1 MTTSETPQT
10 APAQTAETPETAPAR
25 TAPARTHRP
34 TPGQTVGPFF
44 AYGVGYAKMNQLVFP
59 HSPGAIRLEGTVYDG
74 AGAPIPDAFVEIFS
88 PDAHGAVPRARG
100 SFRRDDHTFTG
111 FGRAFTSDE
120 GHYEFWTCN
129 PGAAAGTAPFIA
141 AIVYARGLPDKLHTR
156 IYLPDD
162 EEALAADA
170 LLSSLE
176 SDERATLIA
185 SRTPDGNLRHDI
197 RLQGEKETV
206 FLAF

>member
-1 MTTSETPQT
+1 M
-10 APAQTAETPETAPAR
+10 

-44 AYGVGYAKMNQLVFP
+44 AYGLIYPKMHEVAFP
-59 HSPGAIRLEGTVYDG
+59 HSPGAILLSGTITDG
-74 AGAPIPDAFVEIFS
+74 AGLPVPDAFVEIF
-88 PDAHGAVPRARG
+88 GADGDGTIPHARG
-100 SFRRDDHTFTG
+100 SLRRDDHTFTG
-111 FGRAFTSDE
+111 FGRAFTNDE
-120 GHYEFWTCN
+120 GHYEFWTRN
-129 PGAAAGTAPFIA
+129 PGAPAGTAAFFA

-162 EEALAADA
+162 ETALAADP
-170 LLSSLE
+170 LLSTLTE
-176 SDERATLIA
+176 EERATLVA
-185 SRTPDGNLRHDI
+185 TRTSGGDLHHDI